1 MYDDNVQKHYLFI
14 VISLILQYIFHQS
27 KYFVSVRKSES
38 TGERAKEKEIKR
50 VKERGNG
57 LFIEKLWIH
66 EKEIESKREGK
77 EGERE
82 G

>member
-1 MYDDNVQKHYLFI
+1 MRVQE
-14 VISLILQYIFHQS
+14 
-27 KYFVSVRKSES
+27 RER
-38 TGERAKEKEIKR
+38 ERAKEKEIKR

-57 LFIEKLWIH
+57 LFIEKLRIH